1 MSNFLNKIPVSPIT
15 SFGNPS
21 VPNGSTIGT
30 NFSILQTGGYMEVYS
45 LSGLTYTI
53 PQAATGIIEF
63 SGNSIPIQFTKGSG
77 SAFSPDVLTL
87 NSDNISS
94 GRRKLG
100 MLVYVYETNK
110 IYQFRIDNYD
120 TLWNNA
126 TGATGPGGSTV
137 VISNFGTTVKNNS
150 AAGIALINAWT
161 ASTISG
167 VGGYNDT
174 NASWRVLS
182 TGGSSSGGTSFTG
195 GTVPG
200 ATNFTGGLTANTFS
214 AGTYYNLPITITG
227 GTYSSG
233 TTFLNNSTGGTIN
246 LTGYTYIPHLEYD
259 NSNSTLWNNG
269 FGNVSTNISYG
280 QNALVSNT
288 SGTYNTA
295 IGGESLSANTS
306 GDYNTGIGGGS
317 LTNNTI
323 GVQNFGIGSF
333 ALYYNTSGS
342 YNTAIGVAALQDN
355 TTAQRNVAIGGF
367 SLYRNTGNRNIAIG
381 FYSGV
386 ATKGSDNILLG
397 ANANNITDGLVSGS
411 NNTIIGTLLSGV
423 INGSNNTIFG
433 KPTGLSST
441 TTNNIVIADGSGNIR
456 FRDDNINT
464 ILSRLAGVGDRM
476 VIAGSNG
483 ELSTRTITDT
493 TFTGGT
499 VSGATE
505 FTNGLTANTISATTI
520 TVNNISGTTRL
531 VGLQTFQ
538 GTTDSDAAPLGPE
551 LTTTGT
557 SDSSW
562 TGTSFAS
569 GYTHIPGS
577 TTTLVSPLTAITGT
591 YYYILATISGRT
603 AGDITIDFGGYS
615 NGSLTGATIY
625 YAPLATTTGALTITP
640 SSDFNGTI
648 TVSVKTIG
656 TSLPSTK
663 FTNSTGGTSIEIR
676 ADKNGN
682 TFIGNNSGR
691 RNFGFNNQGI
701 YNTFVGQSAGR
712 NNTSGRFNTFIGM
725 ETGYNND
732 IGFSNTFIG
741 NGAGYS
747 NTYGNSNTFIGD
759 RAGANTTTANSNT
772 ALGTGALYANTT
784 GIQNTAIGNSSLN
797 ALLNSNTNTA
807 VGYFTGLNLT
817 AGTDNILLGSGA
829 ARYIS
834 GGVTKATN
842 IGNSIII
849 GSNTYPLGDSQTN
862 QIVIGYQSIGLG
874 SNTTVLGNSS
884 TLKTAI
890 YGNLLLGTTS
900 DNGARLQVD
909 GNTFISSGLTANTIS
924 ATTYFNLP
932 TDIRVTGGTY
942 NTGSSSITFTNNTGG
957 TFNVTGITSSGGGSF
972 TGGTV
977 SGATN
982 FTGGLTANTITP
994 TSIIYNDLDYLLLS
1008 SFRSTYNY

>member
-126 TGATGPGGSTV
+126 TGATGLGGSTV
-137 VISNFGTTVKNNS
+137 VISNFGTTIKNNS

-269 FGNVSTNISYG
+269 FGNVSTNISFG

-295 IGGESLSANTS
+295 IGGESLSATTTGN
-306 GDYNTGIGGGS
+306 YNTGIGGGS

-323 GVQNFGIGSF
+323 GVQNFAIGSF

-342 YNTAIGVAALQDN
+342 YNTAIGTAALQDN
-355 TTAQRNVAIGGF
+355 TVAERNVAIGGF

-381 FYSGV
+381 FYAGV

-464 ILSRLAGVGDRM
+464 ILPRLAGVGDRM

-483 ELSTRTITDT
+483 ELSARTITDT

-499 VSGATE
+499 VSGATNFTGGLTANTISATTYYNVSSNFQYE
-505 FTNGLTANTISATTI
+505 IHVSQIDGNDTTGDGSLLNPVATITKALTLLTGSRKTIIVHPGGYNENVTVANGNTTIATSELTGANTLLSGTLTIGSLGSGSRISGLKMSNLVISGTAQAYISNCTVDTNVIKSSSGYVEIINTEMQCISGIQISGSGTTIINGNKNVGVSVSNASAQVIIKGCNSVVTPSASAGNLAIVDCVVTALGGNAITITGALTNLTLANSQVLVQAGNNVAPISVAGIYSIFNTVYDKANSSLTGTNTNSVDYFQFINADKFITQGGTSLQYVMGDGSLSNGFTGGTVSGATSFTNGLTANTISATT
-520 TVNNISGTTRL
+520 
-531 VGLQTFQ
+531 
-538 GTTDSDAAPLGPE
+538 
-551 LTTTGT
+551 
-557 SDSSW
+557 
-562 TGTSFAS
+562 
-569 GYTHIPGS
+569 
-577 TTTLVSPLTAITGT
+577 
-591 YYYILATISGRT
+591 
-603 AGDITIDFGGYS
+603 
-615 NGSLTGATIY
+615 
-625 YAPLATTTGALTITP
+625 
-640 SSDFNGTI
+640 
-648 TVSVKTIG
+648 
-656 TSLPSTK
+656 
-663 FTNSTGGTSIEIR
+663 
-676 ADKNGN
+676 
-682 TFIGNNSGR
+682 
-691 RNFGFNNQGI
+691 
-701 YNTFVGQSAGR
+701 
-712 NNTSGRFNTFIGM
+712 
-725 ETGYNND
+725 
-732 IGFSNTFIG
+732 
-741 NGAGYS
+741 
-747 NTYGNSNTFIGD
+747 
-759 RAGANTTTANSNT
+759 
-772 ALGTGALYANTT
+772 
-784 GIQNTAIGNSSLN
+784 
-797 ALLNSNTNTA
+797 
-807 VGYFTGLNLT
+807 
-817 AGTDNILLGSGA
+817 
-829 ARYIS
+829 
-834 GGVTKATN
+834 
-842 IGNSIII
+842 
-849 GSNTYPLGDSQTN
+849 
-862 QIVIGYQSIGLG
+862 YQ
-874 SNTTVLGNSS
+874 
-884 TLKTAI
+884 
-890 YGNLLLGTTS
+890 
-900 DNGARLQVD
+900 
-909 GNTFISSGLTANTIS
+909 
-924 ATTYFNLP
+924 NLP

-942 NTGSSSITFTNNTGG
+942 SGSTIIFTNNTGG
-957 TFNVTGITSSGGGSF
+957 TFSVTGITTSSAF

-977 SGATN
+977 SGATI
-982 FTGGLTANTITP
+982 FTGGVTANTITP